1 MTEGFARMND
11 SYTIGTLLLDRL
23 YKLGLHHIFGIPG
36 DYVLTL
42 FKLIEESPIRHIGT
56 TREDCAGFAADA
68 YARIHGMGGACVTYC
83 VGGLNMVNAI
93 ACAYAE
99 RSPVV
104 VISGSPGLAER
115 VNNPFL
121 HHMVRDFSTQRDVFE
136 KITVASIILDDPHT
150 AEREIDRA
158 LKALTEF
165 KRPIYLEIPRDLVL
179 TPVHVVSTE
188 PPNGTTCQSDP
199 AALKEAVAEVRTI
212 LSDSERPVILAGA
225 EIHRFGLQDQL
236 TGLVERMNVPIA
248 TTLLGKSVIR
258 EDHPLY
264 IGVYG
269 GLVGR
274 EEILEFV
281 ESADCLLTLGTL
293 LTDVEDV
300 KAHTT
305 LLAAGRTVHA
315 TADSIAIKHHTY
327 EGVRFEDFVR
337 ALVTAP
343 LPSFPA
349 RTLPHR
355 DSVKFDPPGQEATV
369 TLRNVFG
376 YLDSLLNEK
385 TVVIADVGEALFAAA
400 DLRVRKSAEFLSPA
414 YYTSMGFSVPA
425 ALGAGFADPSLRPLV
440 LVGDGAFQMTGTEL
454 STCIRHGQAPIVVVL
469 NNRGYSTEREIL
481 EGPFNDIH
489 EWQYEKIC
497 DLVGG
502 GVGHRV
508 GTFGELVQALK
519 SATEDHKQ
527 VHVLNVLLDPKDR
540 SIAMKRVAQRLAKR
554 MRGQKS

>member
-1 MTEGFARMND
+1 MNA
-11 SYTIGTLLLDRL
+11 SFTIGSLLLDRL

-42 FKLIEESPIRHIGT
+42 FKLLEESPIRHIGT

-68 YARIHGMGGACVTYC
+68 YARIHGIGGACVTYC
-83 VGGLNMVNAI
+83 VGGLNMVNAV

-104 VISGSPGLAER
+104 LLSGSPGLNER

-136 KITVASIILDDPHT
+136 KVTVASVVLDDPHT

-158 LKALTEF
+158 LQALLQY

-179 TPVHVVSTE
+179 APVSVASTE
-188 PPNGTTCQSDP
+188 PPKASACQSDP
-199 AALKEAVAEVRTI
+199 AALKEAVAEVRGL
-212 LSDSERPVILAGA
+212 LSGSERPVILAGA
-225 EIHRFGLQDQL
+225 EIHRFGLHAEL
-236 TGLVERMNVPIA
+236 TQLVEHMHAPIA

-274 EEILEFV
+274 EEILQFV
-281 ESADCLLTLGTL
+281 EEADCLLTLGTL

-327 EGVRFEDFVR
+327 DGVRFEDFVR
-337 ALVTAP
+337 ALAASP

-349 RTLPHR
+349 RALPPR
-355 DSVKFDPPGQEATV
+355 DSVRFDPPTPEASV

-376 YLDSLLNEK
+376 YLDGLLNDQ
-385 TVVIADVGEALFAAA
+385 TIVIADVGESLFAAA

-425 ALGAGFADPSLRPLV
+425 ALGAGFADPTLRPLV

-454 STCIRHGQAPIVVVL
+454 SSCIRYGQAPIIIVL

-489 EWQYEKIC
+489 EWQYERIC
-497 DLVGG
+497 DVLGG
-502 GVGHRV
+502 GMGHRV
-508 GTFGELVQALK
+508 RTFGDLVQALNL
-519 SATEDHKQ
+519 AVADPQ
-527 VHVLNVLLDPKDR
+527 QAHVLNVYLDSNDR
-540 SIAMKRVAQRLAKR
+540 STAMKRVAQRLAKR
-554 MRGQKS
+554 MAGQKT

>member
-1 MTEGFARMND
+1 MND

-42 FKLIEESPIRHIGT
+42 YKLIEESPIRHIGT

-68 YARIHGMGGACVTYC
+68 YARIHGIGGACVTYC
-83 VGGLNMVNAI
+83 VGGLNMVNAM

-99 RSPVV
+99 RSPLVL
-104 VISGSPGLAER
+104 ISGSPGLAER
-115 VNNPFL
+115 VKNPFL
-121 HHMVRDFSTQRDVFE
+121 HHMVRDFSTQCDVFE
-136 KITVASIILDDPHT
+136 KITVASVILDDPHT

-158 LKALTEF
+158 LKALMQF

-179 TPVHVVSTE
+179 APVQVVSTE
-188 PPNGTTCQSDP
+188 PPKVTTCQSDP
-199 AALKEAVAEVRTI
+199 AALKEAVAEVRGL
-212 LSDSERPVILAGA
+212 LSGSERPVILAGA
-225 EIHRFGLQDQL
+225 EIHRFGLQNEL
-236 TGLVERMNVPIA
+236 TELVEHMNAPIA

-258 EDHPLY
+258 ENHPLY

-281 ESADCLLTLGTL
+281 ENADCLLTLGTL

-300 KAHTT
+300 KAHTI

-337 ALVTAP
+337 ALVSSP
-343 LPSFPA
+343 LPSFPS
-349 RTLPHR
+349 RVLPPR
-355 DSVKFDPPGQEATV
+355 DSVRFDPPGLEQAV
-369 TLRNVFG
+369 TLCNVFG
-376 YLDSLLNEK
+376 YLDGLLNDK
-385 TVVIADVGEALFAAA
+385 TVVVADVGESLFAAA
-400 DLRVRKSAEFLSPA
+400 DLRVQKSAEFLSPA

-425 ALGAGFADPSLRPLV
+425 ALGVGFADPALRPLV

-454 STCIRHGQAPIVVVL
+454 STCIRHGQSPIVVVL
-469 NNRGYSTEREIL
+469 NNHGYSTERQIL

-497 DLVGG
+497 DLLGG
-502 GVGHRV
+502 GMGHRV

-519 SATEDHKQ
+519 TAVDDHTQ
-527 VHVLNVLLDPKDR
+527 AHVLNVLQDPGDCSK
-540 SIAMKRVAQRLAKR
+540 AMKRVAQRLAKR
-554 MRGQKS
+554 LAEQKT

>member
-1 MTEGFARMND
+1 MIK

-42 FKLIEESPIRHIGT
+42 YKLIEESPIRHIGT

-68 YARIHGMGGACVTYC
+68 YARIHGIGGACVTYC
-83 VGGLNMVNAI
+83 VGGLNMVNAM

-99 RSPVV
+99 RSPLVL
-104 VISGSPGLAER
+104 ISGSPGLAER
-115 VNNPFL
+115 VKNPFL
-121 HHMVRDFSTQRDVFE
+121 HHMVRDFSTQCDVFE
-136 KITVASIILDDPHT
+136 KITVASVILDDPHT

-158 LKALTEF
+158 LKALMQF

-179 TPVHVVSTE
+179 APVQVVSTE
-188 PPNGTTCQSDP
+188 PPKVTVCQSDP
-199 AALKEAVAEVRTI
+199 AALKEAVAEVRGL
-212 LSDSERPVILAGA
+212 LSGSERPVILAGA
-225 EIHRFGLQDQL
+225 EIHRFGLQDEL
-236 TGLVERMNVPIA
+236 TELVEHMNAPIA

-258 EDHPLY
+258 ENHPLY

-281 ESADCLLTLGTL
+281 ENADCLLTLGTL

-300 KAHTT
+300 KAHTI

-337 ALVTAP
+337 ALVSSP
-343 LPSFPA
+343 LPSFPS
-349 RTLPHR
+349 RVLPPR
-355 DSVKFDPPGQEATV
+355 DSVRFDPPGLDQAV
-369 TLRNVFG
+369 TLCNVFG
-376 YLDSLLNEK
+376 YLDGLLNDK
-385 TVVIADVGEALFAAA
+385 TVVVADVGESLFAAA
-400 DLRVRKSAEFLSPA
+400 DLRVQKSAEFLSPA

-425 ALGAGFADPSLRPLV
+425 ALGVGFADPALRPLV

-454 STCIRHGQAPIVVVL
+454 STCIRHGQSPIVVVL
-469 NNRGYSTEREIL
+469 NNHGYSTERQIL

-497 DLVGG
+497 DLLGG

-508 GTFGELVQALK
+508 GTFGELVRALNT
-519 SATEDHKQ
+519 AVDDHTQ
-527 VHVLNVLLDPKDR
+527 VHVLNVLLDPGDCSK
-540 SIAMKRVAQRLAKR
+540 AMKRVAQRLAKR
-554 MRGQKS
+554 LAEQKK

>member
-1 MTEGFARMND
+1 MSE

-23 YKLGLHHIFGIPG
+23 YKLGLGHIFGIPG

-42 FKLIEESPIRHIGT
+42 YKLIEESPIQHIGT

-68 YARIHGMGGACVTYC
+68 YARIHGIGGACVTYC

-115 VNNPFL
+115 VKNPFL

-136 KITVASIILDDPHT
+136 KITVASVILDDPHT

-158 LKALTEF
+158 LKALLQF

-179 TPVHVVSTE
+179 APVQVVSMA
-188 PPNGTTCQSDP
+188 PPKETTCQSDS
-199 AALKEAVAEVRTI
+199 AALKEAVAEVRGL
-212 LSDSERPVILAGA
+212 LSGSERPIILAGA
-225 EIHRFGLQDQL
+225 EIHRFGLQNEL
-236 TGLVERMNVPIA
+236 TELVEHMNAPIA
-248 TTLLGKSVIR
+248 TTLLGKSVIG
-258 EDHPLY
+258 ENHPLY

-281 ESADCLLTLGTL
+281 ENADCLLTLGTL

-300 KAHTT
+300 KVHAT

-337 ALVTAP
+337 VLVTSP
-343 LPSFPA
+343 LPSFPS
-349 RTLPHR
+349 RTLPPR
-355 DSVKFDPPGQEATV
+355 DSVRFDPPEPEVPV

-376 YLDSLLNEK
+376 YLDGLLTEK
-385 TVVIADVGEALFAAA
+385 TVVIADVGESLFAAA
-400 DLRVRKSAEFLSPA
+400 DLRVLKSAEFLSPA

-425 ALGAGFADPSLRPLV
+425 ALGAGFANPTVRPLV

-454 STCIRHGQAPIVVVL
+454 STCIRHGQSPIVVVL
-469 NNRGYSTEREIL
+469 NNHGYSTERQIL

-489 EWQYEKIC
+489 EWQYEKVC
-497 DLVGG
+497 GLLGG
-502 GVGHRV
+502 GIGYRV
-508 GTFGELVQALK
+508 ETFGELVLALNTAV
-519 SATEDHKQ
+519 SDHTQ
-527 VHVLNVLLDPKDR
+527 THVLNVLLDPADCSK
-540 SIAMKRVAQRLAKR
+540 AMKRVAHRLAKR
-554 MRGQKS
+554 LAGQKT

>member
-1 MTEGFARMND
+1 MSESF
-11 SYTIGTLLLDRL
+11 TIGLLLLDRL
-23 YKLGLHHIFGIPG
+23 HKLGLHHIFGIPG

-42 FKLIEESPIRHIGT
+42 FKLLEESPIRHIGT

-68 YARIHGMGGACVTYC
+68 YARIHGIGGACVTYC
-83 VGGLNMVNAI
+83 VGGLNMVNAV

-104 VISGSPGLAER
+104 LLSGSPGLNER

-136 KITVASIILDDPHT
+136 KVTVASVVLDDPHT

-158 LKALTEF
+158 LQALLQY

-179 TPVHVVSTE
+179 APVSVASTE
-188 PPNGTTCQSDP
+188 PPKASACQSDP
-199 AALKEAVAEVRTI
+199 AALKEAVAEVRGL
-212 LSDSERPVILAGA
+212 LSGSERPVILAGA
-225 EIHRFGLQDQL
+225 EIHRFGLHAEL
-236 TGLVERMNVPIA
+236 TQLVEHMHAPIA

-274 EEILEFV
+274 EEILQFV
-281 ESADCLLTLGTL
+281 EEADCLLTLGTL
-293 LTDVEDV
+293 LTDVEDI

-327 EGVRFEDFVR
+327 DGVRFEDFVR
-337 ALVTAP
+337 ALAASP

-349 RTLPHR
+349 RALPPR
-355 DSVKFDPPGQEATV
+355 DSVRFDPPTPEASV

-376 YLDSLLNEK
+376 YLDGLLNDQ
-385 TVVIADVGEALFAAA
+385 TIVIADVGESLFAAA

-425 ALGAGFADPSLRPLV
+425 ALGAGFADPTLRPLV

-454 STCIRHGQAPIVVVL
+454 SSCIRYGQAPIIIVL

-489 EWQYEKIC
+489 EWQYERIC
-497 DLVGG
+497 DVLGG
-502 GVGHRV
+502 GMGHRV
-508 GTFGELVQALK
+508 RTFGDLVQALNL
-519 SATEDHKQ
+519 AVADPQ
-527 VHVLNVLLDPKDR
+527 QAHVLNVYLDSNDR
-540 SIAMKRVAQRLAKR
+540 STAMKRVAQRLAKR
-554 MRGQKS
+554 MAGQKT